1 MTNELLNF
9 EMSNITTAD
18 MAIII
23 PIISFIFGL
32 FIGFLIFKS
41 LHVKSINRKNQMT
54 IKDLED
60 ERTNLEGQI
69 RYIELKNK
77 TLVEEVDEKVLYFAN
92 ENQILLDK
100 NSELQAQ
107 LKELETSNN
116 ILIAELQE
124 EIDKAVKDKKT
135 LFKQIEE
142 TIIFE

>member
-1 MTNELLNF
+1 
-9 EMSNITTAD
+9 MSNITTAD

-23 PIISFIFGL
+23 PIISFILGL